1 MGGINSACLKPRPV
15 CNSASPS
22 IAAEENEKS
31 SSEMKQPSLVDEVTT
46 SMTTTMTKGTM
57 NSGIPATE
65 ARRDKSKK
73 KSKKRELSHAFHLH
87 GFQSQDKVSSE
98 GRLPECH
105 PNFDR

>member
-15 CNSASPS
+15 CNSACPS
-22 IAAEENEKS
+22 IAAEENEKL
-31 SSEMKQPSLVDEVTT
+31 SSEMKQPSLVNEVTT
-46 SMTTTMTKGTM
+46 TTTTKATM
-57 NSGIPATE
+57 NSDNPATDV
-65 ARRDKSKK
+65 RREKKKK

-87 GFQSQDKVSSE
+87 GFQSQDKVSSD